1 VPYDVQFDPV
11 ALDEIAEFLAYL
23 ADFDPD
29 VSARCEILLEQLIES
44 DLAET
49 PLLYSWFWKSGPPY
63 RGRLFHV
70 SRRTK
75 FWIIYKVDKPDRRVD
90 ILRFWNASRDPSKL
104 RL

>member
-11 ALDEIAEFLAYL
+11 ALDEILNFLAYL

-29 VSARCEILLEQLIES
+29 VSARYDIKLEQLIDNDLSES
-44 DLAET
+44 
-49 PLLYSWFWKSGPPY
+49 PLRYSWFWKSGPPY

-75 FWIIYKVDKPDRRVD
+75 FWIIYTVDDAQRRVD
-90 ILRFWNASRDPSKL
+90 VLRFWNASRDPSELKL
-104 RL
+104 